1 MSFLVITP
9 RRRLHKKYKL
19 QIRSGDDKK
28 IIIRCIVQKSRPS
41 LNVKVKG
48 QGHPGPRLAM
58 PTPPGVYECYALAA
72 NSMQQQQTA
81 PFRGCQGVA
90 QLCHFQFYASGKIS
104 ACCLVRA
111 SD

>member
-1 MSFLVITP
+1 MS
-9 RRRLHKKYKL
+9 
-19 QIRSGDDKK
+19 RS
-28 IIIRCIVQKSRPS
+28 
-41 LNVKVKG
+41 KVKG